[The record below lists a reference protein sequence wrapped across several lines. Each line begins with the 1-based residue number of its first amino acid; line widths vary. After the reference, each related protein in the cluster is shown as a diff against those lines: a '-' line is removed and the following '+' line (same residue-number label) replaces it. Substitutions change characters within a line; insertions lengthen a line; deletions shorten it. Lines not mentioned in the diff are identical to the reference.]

1 MNAILCAG
9 GTADAG
15 ETLEVEV
22 AQVEARIVAA
32 LRRQVGT
39 ELHRGGAVVAI
50 SGGVDSAVCA
60 GLAARAFGAARV
72 LGLAMP
78 ERESEGQSV
87 ALARQWS
94 STLGIDFV
102 VEEITAVLDAAG
114 CYSRRDEAVRRLV
127 PEYGPGWRCKI
138 VLDAGTDGGEDR
150 LQMWKLVVQS
160 PTGELRRQRLG
171 AREYREIVAAT
182 NCKQRVRA
190 LMAYQHADRLNYAVI
205 GTANRV
211 EHDQGFFVKGGDGL
225 ADVKPI
231 AHLYK
236 QQVYRLAAHLGVTEA
251 IRTRVPTTDTYSLA
265 QTQEEFFFSL
275 PVAKL
280 DATLAGRNG
289 GRAAT
294 DVASETG
301 MTVADVERAYR
312 QIDRKRAATR
322 YLHMPAL
329 LVEPVPEVELAGS
342 VAS

>member
-1 MNAILCAG
+1 M
-9 GTADAG
+9 TATMEADQATASRDAVDVAV
-15 ETLEVEV
+15 LEE
-22 AQVEARIVAA
+22 RIVSA

-60 GLAARAFGAARV
+60 GLAARAFGPRHV
-72 LGLAMP
+72 LGIAMP
-78 ERESEGQSV
+78 EQESESQSV
-87 ALARQWS
+87 ALARQWAES
-94 STLGIDFV
+94 LGIEFI
-102 VEEITAVLDAAG
+102 VEDITAMLAAAG
-114 CYSRRDEAVRRLV
+114 CYSRRDDAVRRLV
-127 PEYGPGWRCKI
+127 PEYGPDWRCKI
-138 VLDAGTDGGEDR
+138 VLDSGKPGDEDR
-150 LQMWKLVVQS
+150 LQVWQLVVQS
-160 PTGELRRQRLG
+160 PSGEVRRQRLG

-236 QQVYRLAAHLGVTEA
+236 QQVYGLAERLGVTEA
-251 IRTRVPTTDTYSLA
+251 IRTRTPTTDTYSLA

-280 DATLAGRNG
+280 DAALAGRNG
-289 GRAAT
+289 GRPAS
-294 DVASETG
+294 DVANETG
-301 MTVADVERAYR
+301 MTVTDVERAYR

-322 YLHMPAL
+322 YLHAPAL
-329 LVEPVPEVELAGS
+329 LVEPVPEVHAGNTVIS
-342 VAS
+342 

>member
-1 MNAILCAG
+1 MDGIREVNEE
-9 GTADAG
+9 ADASEG
-15 ETLEVEV
+15 RAVDVGQLEN
-22 AQVEARIVAA
+22 RIITA

-39 ELHRGGAVVAI
+39 DLHRGGAVVAI

-60 GLAARAFGAARV
+60 GLAARAFGAQHV
-72 LGLAMP
+72 LGVAMP

-94 STLGIDFV
+94 CTLGIDFV
-102 VEEITAVLDAAG
+102 VEDITAVLDAAG
-114 CYSRRDEAVRRLV
+114 CYSRRDAAVRRLV
-127 PEYGPGWRCKI
+127 PEYGPEWRCKI
-138 VLDAGTDGGEDR
+138 VLDAGTAGGEDR

-160 PTGELRRQRLG
+160 PAGELRRLRLG

-236 QQVYRLAAHLGVTEA
+236 QQVYRLAEHLGVTEG

-275 PVAKL
+275 SVAKL

-289 GRAAT
+289 GRAAV
-294 DVASETG
+294 DVAGETG
-301 MTVADVERAYR
+301 MSVADVERAYR

-329 LVEPVPEVELAGS
+329 LVEPVAEVQATS
-342 VAS
+342 AVTS